1 MEDHSFSFGKI
12 HDFRSPKAT
21 KSSLKT
27 VLLEKVRDGVCLVS
41 DSSRMQYFLMISGV
55 KKFWEVEI

>member
-1 MEDHSFSFGKI
+1 MEDHSFSFGKT

-41 DSSRMQYFLMISGV
+41 DSSVGNQPQPYMLGM
-55 KKFWEVEI
+55 